1 MKKMAWIMAGVLAL
15 SLCFAGCDKQD
26 DTTAQ
31 TGAQTGAKTGETTS
45 VVQTTEAPAAKLTGT
60 TDSWGVYAEVFV
72 PDGMKLTGGSQLDK
86 EDPNGMWIQKSDNA
100 MNYYLFGIST
110 EEQCQKDV
118 AATKEYNKDAEKVTE
133 LQDVSIKIGA
143 YEWTGVSYMYETYTG
158 PSPVVQMYAVIGDKA
173 VNVRMAGFA
182 YDSDMTK
189 AILESIKLN

>member
-1 MKKMAWIMAGVLAL
+1 MKKMAWILTGILAI
-15 SLCFAGCDKQD
+15 SLCFAACDKKD
-26 DTTAQ
+26 DSAGTTG
-31 TGAQTGAKTGETTS
+31 GAANA
-45 VVQTTEAPAAKLTGT
+45 VQTTETPAAKLSGT

-86 EDPNGMWIQKSDNA
+86 EDPNSMWVQKSDNA

-118 AATKEYNKDAEKVTE
+118 AATKEYNKDSDKVSE
-133 LQDVSIKIGA
+133 LKDVSIQTGA
-143 YEWTGVSYMYETYTG
+143 YTWTGVSYMYESYSG

-173 VNVRMAGFA
+173 VNVRIAGFA

-189 AILESIKLN
+189 AILESVKLN